1 MAKSAGTQGS
11 EAALEVR
18 QKLVMLRNL
27 QCAIPF
33 VLSLL
38 PSTLSLTISSP
49 FPVLP
54 CLFSSLSLSDF
65 VLSLSFC
72 VSVSAFLSL
81 RSFSS
86 FFLVCDCPYLPLR
99 LSLSL
104 CLCLFACLCL
114 ALSLSLPLF
123 LSICLSACLPVC
135 LSACLSVCLPV
146 CLSSC
151 LPVFLS
157 ICLSACLPVCLSAC
171 LSVFL
176 SSCLP
181 VFLSFC
187 LSACLPACRAGWLAG
202 CLPAR
207 CAFLLLCSLCAPS
220 LLRSGLSCCPCSFC
234 NPSSVF
240 LLFFSGDLYPFY
252 TDTVL
257 LLL

>member
-11 EAALEVR
+11 EAALEVP

-27 QCAIPF
+27 QCGIPF

-49 FPVLP
+49 FPVLL

-86 FFLVCDCPYLPLR
+86 FFLVCVCPYLPLR

-104 CLCLFACLCL
+104 CP
-114 ALSLSLPLF
+114 SLSLPLSPSLRVSVS
-123 LSICLSACLPVC
+123 LSLSLSLCFSPSVCLSACLPVC
-135 LSACLSVCLPV
+135 LSACLPVCLSRSLPV
-146 CLSSC
+146 CL
-151 LPVFLS
+151 F
-157 ICLSACLPVCLSAC
+157 ACLPVC

-181 VFLSFC
+181 VLLSI
-187 LSACLPACRAGWLAG
+187 CLPAWLAGWLPGWLAG

-240 LLFFSGDLYPFY
+240 
-252 TDTVL
+252 
-257 LLL
+257 

>member
-1 MAKSAGTQGS
+1 
-11 EAALEVR
+11 
-18 QKLVMLRNL
+18 MLRNL

-104 CLCLFACLCL
+104 PL
-114 ALSLSLPLF
+114 ALSASVSLRVSVSLSLSLSP
-123 LSICLSACLPVC
+123 
-135 LSACLSVCLPV
+135 SVSLH
-146 CLSSC
+146 
-151 LPVFLS
+151 
-157 ICLSACLPVCLSAC
+157 
-171 LSVFL
+171 
-176 SSCLP
+176 
-181 VFLSFC
+181 
-187 LSACLPACRAGWLAG
+187 RLAHIYEY
-202 CLPAR
+202 
-207 CAFLLLCSLCAPS
+207 AFKGASDV
-220 LLRSGLSCCPCSFC
+220 RSM
-234 NPSSVF
+234 SSVGPIVDHWSPRQCF
-240 LLFFSGDLYPFY
+240 GFEQSWLRVAIGSPNCNLVSDKQQLTAEPTKIILSHSQHFTCHVDK
-252 TDTVL
+252 
-257 LLL
+257 